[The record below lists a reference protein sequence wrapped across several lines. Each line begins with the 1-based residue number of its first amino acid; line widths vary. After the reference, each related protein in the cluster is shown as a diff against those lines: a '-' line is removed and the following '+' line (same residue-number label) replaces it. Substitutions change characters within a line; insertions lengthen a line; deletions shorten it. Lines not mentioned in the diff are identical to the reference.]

1 MRRLRELLRL
11 KYDAGLSHRA
21 VAQACAMGL
30 GTVTGYL
37 QRARAAG
44 LSWPLPADLD
54 DAALEA
60 RLFARPAVPSARDRV
75 VPDWSQL
82 HQERKKPGVTLAL
95 LWLEYRAAHPS
106 GYGYSQFCERYR
118 CWARTLK
125 PSMRQ
130 VHPAGEKLFVDFA
143 GQKPHLV
150 DGTTGEVVVVELF
163 VGVLGASG
171 LIYAEATRT
180 QELAAWVDAHRRMLD
195 AFGGSTAIWVPDN
208 LKSGIST
215 PNRYEPEVN
224 RTYAEL
230 AQHYGAV
237 VIPARI
243 KAPKDKAKVE
253 VSVQIAERWVLAAL
267 RHRTFFDLGALN
279 AAIRERVDVINGRLM
294 KVLGISRRA
303 LFEHLDRPALRPLPP
318 TRYELAEWKPCV
330 VNIDYHV
337 EVDHNY
343 YSVPYTLVHQHVE
356 ARFTST
362 TVEVI
367 VNTRRVASH
376 RRLTGRGR
384 ASTQIAHMPRSHRAH
399 VEWTPSRLIAWAEQ
413 TGPATGRVAAGIL
426 AGRPHPEQGYRACL
440 GLMRLG
446 RVHGAARLEA
456 ACLRAE
462 RLRSYRYRTVEHI
475 LINQQDRLPL
485 EEPAPARPAL
495 THENV
500 RGAAY
505 YAEEET
511 YADAPHDGEAP
522 RLAPDGDGHRV

>member
-1 MRRLRELLRL
+1 MAATRLLMRKLRDILRL
-11 KYDAGLSHRA
+11 KYETGLSNRA
-21 VAQACAMGL
+21 IAQACTIGVS
-30 GTVTGYL
+30 TVSVHL
-37 QRARAAG
+37 QRAAAAG
-44 LSWPLPADLD
+44 LRWPVPADLD

-60 RLFARPAVPSARDRV
+60 RLFTRPGFFTAGPRAL
-75 VPDWSQL
+75 PDWSAL
-82 HQERKKPGVTLAL
+82 HQELKRPSVTLRL
-95 LWLEYRAAHPS
+95 LWLEYRDQHPT
-106 GYGYSQFCERYR
+106 GYGYSQFCDRYR
-118 CWARTLK
+118 RWARTLK

-130 VHPAGEKLFVDFA
+130 VHLAGEKLFVDFA

-208 LKSGIST
+208 LKSGITT

-253 VSVQIAERWVLAAL
+253 VSVLIAERWVLAAL
-267 RHRTFFDLGALN
+267 RHRTFFDLAALN
-279 AAIRERVDVINGRLM
+279 AAIRERVDVINGRPM

-303 LFEHLDRPALRPLPP
+303 LFEQLDRPALRPLPP

-343 YSVPYTLVHQHVE
+343 YSVPYTLMHQHVE

-376 RRLTGRGR
+376 LRLTGRGR

-399 VEWTPSRLIAWAEQ
+399 AEWTPSRLIAWAEQ

-475 LINQQDRLPL
+475 LTNQQDRLPL
-485 EEPAPARPAL
+485 DDAAPARPAL
-495 THENV
+495 THDNV

-505 YAEEET
+505 YAEQEEMH
-511 YADAPHDGEAP
+511 ADPPHE
-522 RLAPDGDGHRV
+522 R